1 MGLCEGFIGCLE
13 GCMGFC
19 EGLMRFYE
27 CCLECSRSLKCA
39 VALSWD
45 VYCFLGL
52 VWDWDVYR
60 IFVGLFMGCLRVSVG
75 VLEVLLEVD
84 GIWSDFT

>member
-1 MGLCEGFIGCLE
+1 MPWHFHGMFTV
-13 GCMGFC
+13 
-19 EGLMRFYE
+19 
-27 CCLECSRSLKCA
+27 S
-39 VALSWD
+39 
-45 VYCFLGL
+45 
-52 VWDWDVYR
+52 WDWDWGVDHVYR

>member
-1 MGLCEGFIGCLE
+1 MLSGMFAFFKMCRGTFMGCL
-13 GCMGFC
+13 
-19 EGLMRFYE
+19 L
-27 CCLECSRSLKCA
+27 
-39 VALSWD
+39 
-45 VYCFLGL
+45 FLGT
-52 VWDWDVYR
+52 WDWDWGVDHVYR